1 MLTAANALTRISVR
15 NINRAGTFTE
25 LSRDEF
31 DAGPCDLG
39 QAFASSACM
48 LENLPAHARIP
59 VTPQMIR
66 DVLRRFPGIL
76 SRKERG
82 YLVHHGY
89 QMLGVHQYQSRKR
102 CGCAY
107 TTWRS
112 ARAKPMSVTPVSTAR
127 SIANAVGADTA
138 TTMDMPTVAAF

>member
-1 MLTAANALTRISVR
+1 
-15 NINRAGTFTE
+15 
-25 LSRDEF
+25 
-31 DAGPCDLG
+31 
-39 QAFASSACM
+39 M
-48 LENLPAHARIP
+48 LEDLPAHPGIP

-66 DVLRRFPGIL
+66 DVLRRFPRIL

-82 YLVHHGY
+82 YFVHHGHE
-89 QMLGVHQYQSRKR
+89 MLWVHERQSRKR
-102 CGCAY
+102 RGCAY

-138 TTMDMPTVAAF
+138 TTIDMPTVAAFWTIS